1 MDKRIGVYDQELY
14 ISIERALSS
23 LRPNV
28 IIEAVK
34 RISTIKIK
42 TNKILKILD
51 ECFASIPTDVE
62 NLSLGTQSIFF
73 LQYLIQCSEFCFK
86 KQVEEFKINLGII
99 EKLTITKELLLTKS
113 SSVIPITLR
122 K

>member
-51 ECFASIPTDVE
+51 ECFASILTDVK

-86 KQVEEFKINLGII
+86 RQVEEFKINQV
-99 EKLTITKELLLTKS
+99 LLKN
-113 SSVIPITLR
+113 
-122 K
+122 